1 MSARTSTRAPQAT
14 PVGTRPRRLAALAA
28 LAALTVAVAACGSD
42 DDGGS
47 TDAGGE
53 PAPAGGGADA
63 YPVEI
68 EHTYGTTTI
77 EGPPERIVTVGL
89 TDHDPVLA
97 LGHAPVGVVDWFGD
111 HPHATWPWAQEALG
125 DAEPEIVGDTTGI
138 NFEQVAALRPDVIL
152 GLYAGLTEQDYDTLS
167 AIAPTVAQPGE
178 HVDFGIPWQEQTVT
192 VGRVLGQ
199 ADEAEALVEGV
210 EERFAAARAEHPEF
224 EGATG
229 IVATPYQGTV
239 SVFATEDVR
248 GRFLDAL
255 GFVPVDELADLAGD
269 SFSADL
275 SLEQTDLLDV
285 DALVWIVGDVEGDMD
300 LLHEEALYAG
310 LDVVAEGRE
319 VPVANLDEL
328 GGATTFQTVLSLP
341 VLIDGLVPMLAAAV
355 DGDPATPV
363 VPAA

>member
-1 MSARTSTRAPQAT
+1 
-14 PVGTRPRRLAALAA
+14 
-28 LAALTVAVAACGSD
+28 
-42 DDGGS
+42 
-47 TDAGGE
+47 
-53 PAPAGGGADA
+53 
-63 YPVEI
+63 
-68 EHTYGTTTI
+68 
-77 EGPPERIVTVGL
+77 
-89 TDHDPVLA
+89 
-97 LGHAPVGVVDWFGD
+97 VVDWFGD
-111 HPHATWPWAQEALG
+111 HPHATWPWAQDALG
-125 DAEPEIVGDTTGI
+125 DAEPAIVGDTTGI
-138 NFEQVAALRPDVIL
+138 NFEQVAALQPDVIL

-192 VGRVLGQ
+192 VGRVLGLL
-199 ADEAEALVEGV
+199 DEAEALVEGV

-239 SVFATEDVR
+239 SVFAPEDVR
-248 GRFLDAL
+248 GRFLDGL

-275 SLEQTDLLDV
+275 SLEQTELLDV
-285 DALVWIVGDVEGDMD
+285 DALVWIVGEVEGDMD